1 MPDKPVFVGQAIKSE
16 FVVVILEKHGF
27 HPTQHD
33 VPGVTDPDDM
43 ERDTFVTVP
52 EEEYEPARK
61 VLHGESE
68 KDRYEF

>member
-1 MPDKPVFVGQAIKSE
+1 MNGKRVFEGQAIKSE
-16 FVVVILEKHGF
+16 LVVMILEKHGL

-33 VPGVTDPDDM
+33 APNVTDPDDM

-52 EEEYEPARK
+52 EDEFERARQ
-61 VLHGESE
+61 VLYGESE

>member
-1 MPDKPVFVGQAIKSE
+1 MADKNVFEGQAIKSE
-16 FVVVILEKHGF
+16 FVVVILEKHGL

-33 VPGVTDPDDM
+33 APNVTNPEDM

-52 EEEYEPARK
+52 EEEYERARQ
-61 VLHGESE
+61 VLFGESD

>member
-1 MPDKPVFVGQAIKSE
+1 MPDKTVFEGQAIKSE
-16 FVVVILEKHGF
+16 FVVVILEKHDL

-33 VPGVTDPDDM
+33 APGVTNPDDM

-52 EEEYEPARK
+52 EVEYERAK
-61 VLHGESE
+61 QVLFGESE